1 MSHSPHANSSD
12 EDLPQEDDWQL
23 TFKPKSALD
32 IDEDDEKPSNP
43 PLSVE
48 ESSSSEAPTSEP
60 EKQDQIDENEDFQ
73 LTFVPKPKEVTPS
86 DDKAENKTTEDKNTN
101 ATTLVTPVV
110 VTPSKP
116 ESNTPTKKDDKR
128 KSDKKD
134 KKDKNHGS
142 VSPKKRDSSKHR
154 SDKKRTSKKDD
165 KRGSKDA
172 NTSAVTSNTNA
183 STNNNTNESPSN
195 NTNAPSENN
204 TNVVKPE
211 TTGDE
216 SVGKEKVD
224 GTDARVMSKEEEE
237 DLENMRK
244 ERQQGRKRHGAF
256 YAGNSKSKIGLD
268 AKEEIPEAPSSSS
281 GTVAFSSATFI
292 STDGRITKHNIQ
304 TRVKNKSKR
313 FIIAFADTMGR
324 RANMEDD
331 FFIGGQYRGSSD
343 EDFIAIFDG
352 HAGPDVAHY
361 AAYQLP
367 ITMQEMMKKNNNIQ
381 LCFKKAFYELNQQLK
396 QKKILGGTTV
406 LSCYFH
412 QQELYIAN
420 LGDCRAVALNA
431 DGKSVRLTRDHRPD
445 APEEQRRIEKLGG
458 EVTTAVTK
466 EGKLVSR
473 VNGVLGVARALG
485 DFDLE
490 PFINAEPEVFVFHPQ
505 SEKHNFKAIIIACD
519 GLWDVLEDQEAVDII
534 SPFLKDHEIEKA
546 CARLRNVAYARGS
559 TDNVTAVVIQL
570 LDQEEITALKKS
582 NGGKSGWCSV
592 S

>member
-1 MSHSPHANSSD
+1 
-12 EDLPQEDDWQL
+12 
-23 TFKPKSALD
+23 
-32 IDEDDEKPSNP
+32 
-43 PLSVE
+43 
-48 ESSSSEAPTSEP
+48 
-60 EKQDQIDENEDFQ
+60 
-73 LTFVPKPKEVTPS
+73 
-86 DDKAENKTTEDKNTN
+86 
-101 ATTLVTPVV
+101 
-110 VTPSKP
+110 
-116 ESNTPTKKDDKR
+116 
-128 KSDKKD
+128 
-134 KKDKNHGS
+134 
-142 VSPKKRDSSKHR
+142 
-154 SDKKRTSKKDD
+154 
-165 KRGSKDA
+165 
-172 NTSAVTSNTNA
+172 
-183 STNNNTNESPSN
+183 
-195 NTNAPSENN
+195 
-204 TNVVKPE
+204 
-211 TTGDE
+211 
-216 SVGKEKVD
+216 
-224 GTDARVMSKEEEE
+224 
-237 DLENMRK
+237 
-244 ERQQGRKRHGAF
+244 
-256 YAGNSKSKIGLD
+256 
-268 AKEEIPEAPSSSS
+268 
-281 GTVAFSSATFI
+281 
-292 STDGRITKHNIQ
+292 
-304 TRVKNKSKR
+304 
-313 FIIAFADTMGR
+313 MGR

-505 SEKHNFKAIIIACD
+505 SEKHNFKAIVIACD
-519 GLWDVLEDQEAVDII
+519 GLWDVV
-534 SPFLKDHEIEKA
+534 STS
-546 CARLRNVAYARGS
+546 LRSASVERRTNRTFTIAGRSRGR
-559 TDNVTAVVIQL
+559 
-570 LDQEEITALKKS
+570 
-582 NGGKSGWCSV
+582 WYY
-592 S
+592 

>member
-110 VTPSKP
+110 VTPPKP

>member
-86 DDKAENKTTEDKNTN
+86 DDKAENKTTEDKNTD

-110 VTPSKP
+110 VTPPKP

-505 SEKHNFKAIIIACD
+505 SEKHNFKAIVIACD

>member
-1 MSHSPHANSSD
+1 M
-12 EDLPQEDDWQL
+12 Q
-23 TFKPKSALD
+23 
-32 IDEDDEKPSNP
+32 
-43 PLSVE
+43 
-48 ESSSSEAPTSEP
+48 
-60 EKQDQIDENEDFQ
+60 
-73 LTFVPKPKEVTPS
+73 
-86 DDKAENKTTEDKNTN
+86 
-101 ATTLVTPVV
+101 
-110 VTPSKP
+110 
-116 ESNTPTKKDDKR
+116 
-128 KSDKKD
+128 
-134 KKDKNHGS
+134 
-142 VSPKKRDSSKHR
+142 
-154 SDKKRTSKKDD
+154 
-165 KRGSKDA
+165 
-172 NTSAVTSNTNA
+172 
-183 STNNNTNESPSN
+183 
-195 NTNAPSENN
+195 
-204 TNVVKPE
+204 
-211 TTGDE
+211 
-216 SVGKEKVD
+216 
-224 GTDARVMSKEEEE
+224 
-237 DLENMRK
+237 
-244 ERQQGRKRHGAF
+244 
-256 YAGNSKSKIGLD
+256 
-268 AKEEIPEAPSSSS
+268 EEIAEAPSSSS

-381 LCFKKAFYELNQQLK
+381 LCFKKAFYEINQQLK
-396 QKKILGGTTV
+396 QKKIMGGTTV

-412 QQELYIAN
+412 QQELYVAN

-519 GLWDVLEDQEAVDII
+519 GLWDVVSSFLRPLLALE
-534 SPFLKDHEIEKA
+534 SWPHF
-546 CARLRNVAYARGS
+546 Y
-559 TDNVTAVVIQL
+559 
-570 LDQEEITALKKS
+570 
-582 NGGKSGWCSV
+582 
-592 S
+592 

>member
-110 VTPSKP
+110 VTPPKP

-268 AKEEIPEAPSSSS
+268 AK
-281 GTVAFSSATFI
+281 
-292 STDGRITKHNIQ
+292 
-304 TRVKNKSKR
+304 VKT
-313 FIIAFADTMGR
+313 IICSR
-324 RANMEDD
+324 
-331 FFIGGQYRGSSD
+331 
-343 EDFIAIFDG
+343 
-352 HAGPDVAHY
+352 
-361 AAYQLP
+361 
-367 ITMQEMMKKNNNIQ
+367 Q
-381 LCFKKAFYELNQQLK
+381 LC
-396 QKKILGGTTV
+396 
-406 LSCYFH
+406 
-412 QQELYIAN
+412 
-420 LGDCRAVALNA
+420 
-431 DGKSVRLTRDHRPD
+431 
-445 APEEQRRIEKLGG
+445 
-458 EVTTAVTK
+458 
-466 EGKLVSR
+466 
-473 VNGVLGVARALG
+473 
-485 DFDLE
+485 
-490 PFINAEPEVFVFHPQ
+490 
-505 SEKHNFKAIIIACD
+505 
-519 GLWDVLEDQEAVDII
+519 
-534 SPFLKDHEIEKA
+534 
-546 CARLRNVAYARGS
+546 
-559 TDNVTAVVIQL
+559 
-570 LDQEEITALKKS
+570 
-582 NGGKSGWCSV
+582 
-592 S
+592 

>member
-86 DDKAENKTTEDKNTN
+86 DDKAENKTTEDKNTD

-412 QQELYIAN
+412 QQELYVAN